1 MAAEIDKGFGVK
13 TELIESSGGVFEV
26 EVDGSLIYSKKATGR
41 FPEHS
46 EVMEKLK
53 GD

>member
-1 MAAEIDKGFGVK
+1 MAAEIDKEFGVK

-26 EVDGSLIYSKKATGR
+26 EVDGNLIYSKKATGR